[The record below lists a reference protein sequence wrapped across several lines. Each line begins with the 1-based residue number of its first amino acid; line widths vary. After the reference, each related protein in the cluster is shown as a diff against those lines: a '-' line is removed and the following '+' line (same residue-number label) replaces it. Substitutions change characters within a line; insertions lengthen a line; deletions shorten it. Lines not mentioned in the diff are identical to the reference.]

1 MVLISSSPA
10 MAFFMYTKEW
20 DIKSTMEDKVAPS
33 SNSRKKKRIKA
44 ENVLQDQ
51 ETGKPGRW
59 IITSEARKDPKP
71 QINLF

>member
-33 SNSRKKKRIKA
+33 SNSRKKKELRLKMYFRIKKL
-44 ENVLQDQ
+44 ENLED
-51 ETGKPGRW
+51 G
-59 IITSEARKDPKP
+59 
-71 QINLF
+71 L